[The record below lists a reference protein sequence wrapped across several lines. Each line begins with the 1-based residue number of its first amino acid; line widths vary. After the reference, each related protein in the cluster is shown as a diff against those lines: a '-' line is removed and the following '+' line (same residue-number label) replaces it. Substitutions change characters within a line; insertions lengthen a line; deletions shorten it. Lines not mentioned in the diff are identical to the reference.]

1 MMRVLDVGPI
11 AQLADG
17 THETKA
23 RGPGEVVVRQ
33 VKDMADPELTHPS
46 IVFVPH
52 SKGVVK

>member
-11 AQLADG
+11 DKLADG

-23 RGPGEVVVRQ
+23 RGPADKVVRQ
-33 VKDMADPELTHPS
+33 VKTMSDPDLTKPS

-52 SKGVVK
+52 SKGVIE